1 MGKWSVVGWPVGRW
15 SVDLIKSRKN
25 MFGVVISMCPLVEVY
40 YVTLILIF
48 SISTTDNK
56 EETNLRKQSLLAIPK
71 DI

>member
-1 MGKWSVVGWPVGRW
+1 
-15 SVDLIKSRKN
+15 